1 MKLITF
7 ILLFTSLNAFSIDAD
22 SLFAVGNYHY
32 ENEAYQKAIESYLI
46 IESDKHSNAVY
57 HNLGNCYYQTGN
69 IIKSILF
76 YERALLLKNDSQTLD
91 NLNFAKKRIQEIESI
106 PKLFFIEWLNSIARF
121 FNFNTWLILTCIF
134 VWISC
139 ILLFLFLKNRQKGI
153 FNLFLTVKVF
163 TILLILFSQINNDL
177 SNKTYAIV
185 MKKTAIVSNTSDS
198 KTKQIINA
206 GNKVEIINSKR

>member
-76 YERALLLKNDSQTLD
+76 Y
-91 NLNFAKKRIQEIESI
+91 
-106 PKLFFIEWLNSIARF
+106 
-121 FNFNTWLILTCIF
+121 
-134 VWISC
+134 
-139 ILLFLFLKNRQKGI
+139 
-153 FNLFLTVKVF
+153 
-163 TILLILFSQINNDL
+163 
-177 SNKTYAIV
+177 
-185 MKKTAIVSNTSDS
+185 
-198 KTKQIINA
+198 
-206 GNKVEIINSKR
+206 